1 MWSNVL
7 TLLSITSLVSNQI
20 NDNKSFLA
28 PITCNNIIRYQMK
41 YGSYQLLTEKHCYDS
56 PQLRGDE
63 RELIKYVSTLLY
75 LPKYNIISYFIK
87 EKN

>member
-1 MWSNVL
+1 
-7 TLLSITSLVSNQI
+7 
-20 NDNKSFLA
+20 
-28 PITCNNIIRYQMK
+28 MK

-63 RELIKYVSTLLY
+63 RGVIKYVSTLLY